1 MPTMKPGSITVLIS
15 VYSRSDP
22 NELDETLNSLWGQ
35 TLAAESVLI
44 IKDGPTPNKINQV
57 ISYHQSHHPE
67 LTTIQL
73 EENQGLG
80 PALQQGLAEINTEFF
95 ARIDSDDIALPHRLE
110 HQIIFLQDHPDIAVV
125 GTAVIEFDDHIY
137 QKTKNLNLA
146 TTEIRSLPEK
156 HDDIVRYCRINS
168 PLNHPSIM
176 ARTAIIR
183 QAGGYRQLH
192 FMEDYDLWARLIS
205 IGARLHNLPEPLT
218 YFRTSTAQIQR
229 RTGVGMLKPEWQM
242 QRNLISYGIISKPQA
257 IFNLIVRTFYRTI
270 PGPILKKINSI
281 LFSKR

>member
-1 MPTMKPGSITVLIS
+1 MPTMKQGSITVLIS

-44 IKDGPTPNKINQV
+44 IKCGPTLNKLNQV
-57 ISYHQSHHPE
+57 IPYHQSRHPE
-67 LTTIQL
+67 LATIQL

-95 ARIDSDDIALPHRLE
+95 ACIDSDDIALPHRLE
-110 HQIIFLQDHPDIAVV
+110 HQIIFLQDHPDIAAV

-146 TTEIRSLPEK
+146 TTKILSLPEK
-156 HDDIVRYCRINS
+156 HDDIVWYCRVNS

-183 QAGGYRQLH
+183 QSGGYRQLH
-192 FMEDYDLWARLIS
+192 FMEDYNLWALLIS
-205 IGARLHNLPEPLT
+205 IGARLHNLTEPLT
-218 YFRTSTAQIQR
+218 YFRTSTTQIQR
-229 RTGVGMLKPEWQM
+229 RTMVGMFKPKWQM
-242 QRNLISYGIISKPQA
+242 KRNLISYRKISKLQA
-257 IFNLIVRTFYRTI
+257 IFNLIVHTFYLTI
-270 PGPILKKINSI
+270 PRPILKNKFYFI
-281 LFSKR
+281 

>member
-1 MPTMKPGSITVLIS
+1 MPTIKPKNITALIS
-15 VYSRSDP
+15 AYSRSDL

-35 TLAAESVLI
+35 NLAAESVLLI
-44 IKDGPTPNKINQV
+44 TDGPTPNKLNQV
-57 ISYHQSHHPE
+57 ISYHQLRHPK

-73 EENQGLG
+73 EENQGID
-80 PALQQGLAEINTEFF
+80 PALQQGLAEINNEFF
-95 ARIDSDDIALPHRLE
+95 ARINSDDITLPHRVE
-110 HQIIFLQDHPDIAVV
+110 HQIIFLQNHSDIAAA
-125 GTAVIEFDDHIY
+125 GTAVIESDDHIY

-146 TTEIRSLPEK
+146 TTKIRSLPEK

-229 RTGVGMLKPEWQM
+229 RTGVEMLKPEWQM

-270 PGPILKKINSI
+270 PRPILKKINSI